1 MLNNWTKVMQIDEAI
16 AFLKE
21 KLATQGDKYVID
33 KQEFEAASGV
43 GIVVT
48 EEDCQ
53 KLIDDLFE

>member
-33 KQEFEAASGV
+33 K
-43 GIVVT
+43 
-48 EEDCQ
+48 
-53 KLIDDLFE
+53 